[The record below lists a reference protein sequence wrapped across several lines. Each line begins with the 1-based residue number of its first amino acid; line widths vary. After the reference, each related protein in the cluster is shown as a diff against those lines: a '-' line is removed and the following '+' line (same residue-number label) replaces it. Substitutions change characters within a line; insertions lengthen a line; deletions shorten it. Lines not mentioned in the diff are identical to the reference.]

1 MPSNYKRLGDYI
13 QEVNI
18 RNTDLKI
25 DKLIGVSI
33 EKKFI
38 SSVANIVGTD
48 MSVYKVIKKNQ
59 LACKLMSVG
68 RDEKLP
74 IDLYL
79 SDEPA
84 IISSAYYVFESK
96 NNKVLLPEYLK
107 MWLFRKETDRYV
119 GYISGGDVRGGIS
132 WDTFCDMPI
141 IIPSV
146 EKQQEIVREYN
157 TIQNRI
163 ALNNQ
168 LLSKLEETA
177 QAIYKQWFVDFEFP
191 DENGLPY
198 KSNGGEMVWC
208 EELEKEIPVGWEYN
222 NFGNLIET
230 INGYAFKSEDFN
242 LKGVCP
248 IIKIKNIKAPYVY
261 IQSDTQYYNDKIS
274 TNLQKLTANKGDIL
288 ISMTGSGANQLNSA
302 VGQVGKYYYESKAL
316 INQRVCKLLPKKVFY
331 NEFVFQFISSQEIQ
345 TELLNGSTGSA
356 NQANISPNQIK
367 DLKTLIPDDNTLK
380 VYSKITSSID
390 NFKSLEMT
398 DKLEELKELLLAKM
412 TKVETEIIQQL

>member
-1 MPSNYKRLGDYI
+1 MSSNYKRLGDYI

-74 IDLYL
+74 VDLYL

-96 NNKVLLPEYLK
+96 NNNVLLPEYLK

-146 EKQQEIVREYN
+146 EKQQELVREYSI
-157 TIQNRI
+157 IQNRI
-163 ALNNQ
+163 TLNNQ
-168 LLSKLEETA
+168 MISKLEETA

-191 DENGLPY
+191 HNLCHAELVSASPSSTLGY
-198 KSNGGEMVWC
+198 KSAGGKMIWC
-208 EELEKEIPVGWEYN
+208 EELEKEIPEGWKCISLTKEIKLSGGGTPDTQNLDFWNGTIPFFTPADIKGDFFVFKTEKNITEKGLKGSSTKLYPKNTTFVTARGTVGAVAIAGKEMAMNQSCYAII
-222 NFGNLIET
+222 GNYSFYTHQLILSCMKQL
-230 INGYAFKSEDFN
+230 KSEAIGAVFSALVTKDFD
-242 LKGVCP
+242 
-248 IIKIKNIKAPYVY
+248 
-261 IQSDTQYYNDKIS
+261 S
-274 TNLQKLTANKGDIL
+274 
-288 ISMTGSGANQLNSA
+288 
-302 VGQVGKYYYESKAL
+302 
-316 INQRVCKLLPKKVFY
+316 
-331 NEFVFQFISSQEIQ
+331 QFIVSPKIEIKEKFENKIHFIYDAIYNY
-345 TELLNGSTGSA
+345 TLE
-356 NQANISPNQIK
+356 NQ
-367 DLKTLIPDDNTLK
+367 
-380 VYSKITSSID
+380 
-390 NFKSLEMT
+390 
-398 DKLEELKELLLAKM
+398 KLEELKELLLAKM
-412 TKVETEIIQQL
+412 TRVESENSLLN

>member
-13 QEVNI
+13 QEVNF

-48 MSVYKVIKKNQ
+48 MSVYKIIKKNQ

-74 IDLYL
+74 VDLYL

-96 NNKVLLPEYLK
+96 DHEVLLPEYLK
-107 MWLFRKETDRYV
+107 MWLFRTETDRYV

-132 WDTFCDMPI
+132 WDTFCDMPV
-141 IIPSV
+141 IIPSI
-146 EKQQEIVREYN
+146 EKQREIVREYN

-168 LLSKLEETA
+168 LISKLEDTA
-177 QAIYKQWFVDFEFP
+177 QAIYKHWFVDFEFP

-198 KSNGGEMVWC
+198 KSNDGKMTWC
-208 EELEKEIPVGWEYN
+208 NELDKEIPTGW
-222 NFGNLIET
+222 LIEMLKKLCDKIGSGST
-230 INGYAFKSEDFN
+230 PKGGKESYFNSGISLIRSMNIYDFN
-242 LKGVCP
+242 
-248 IIKIKNIKAPYVY
+248 
-261 IQSDTQYYNDKIS
+261 
-274 TNLQKLTANKGDIL
+274 
-288 ISMTGSGANQLNSA
+288 
-302 VGQVGKYYYESKAL
+302 
-316 INQRVCKLLPKKVFY
+316 F
-331 NEFVFQFISSQEIQ
+331 
-345 TELLNGSTGSA
+345 
-356 NQANISPNQIK
+356 
-367 DLKTLIPDDNTLK
+367 
-380 VYSKITSSID
+380 
-390 NFKSLEMT
+390 
-398 DKLEELKELLLAKM
+398 
-412 TKVETEIIQQL
+412 

>member
-13 QEVNI
+13 NPVKVK
-18 RNTDLKI
+18 NTNLEASLLLGINI
-25 DKLIGVSI
+25 DK
-33 EKKFI
+33 FFMP
-38 SSVANIVGTD
+38 SVANVIGTD
-48 MSVYKVIKKNQ
+48 MSNYKIVKKNQ
-59 LACKLMSVG
+59 FACNRMHVG
-68 RDEKLP
+68 RDYRIP
-74 IDLYL
+74 VAL
-79 SDEPA
+79 SNKDEPF
-84 IISSAYYVFESK
+84 IVSPAYDVFEIKDTSI
-96 NNKVLLPEYLK
+96 LLPEYLM
-107 MWLFRKETDRYV
+107 MWFSRKEFDRNAWFHTDA
-119 GYISGGDVRGGIS
+119 DVRGGLP
-132 WDTFCDMPI
+132 WGAFADLKLPI
-141 IIPSV
+141 PTPR
-146 EKQQEIVREYN
+146 KQQEIVREYN
-157 TIQNRI
+157 IIQTRI
-163 ALNNQ
+163 ALNNR
-168 LLSKLEETA
+168 LITKLEETA
-177 QAIYKQWFVDFEFP
+177 QAIYKQWFLDFEFP
-191 DENGLPY
+191 DENEKSY

-398 DKLEELKELLLAKM
+398 DKLEELKELLLARM
-412 TKVETEIIQQL
+412 TKVEN